1 MKLTFTFL
9 LALLLSVQVSADDY
23 LRQAAQEHVIE
34 CKEGNCPEGIGTLLT
49 TGLGLVYCRAFLKD
63 AQTVVT
69 NAHCIEPLL
78 EQKSCKDEVY
88 FKFGN
93 QVGECEDIIRVE
105 FTPDD
110 TSAPDVAILKLAE
123 PLNIT
128 PLDVQS
134 SSFEDEQ
141 DLYFYRSL
149 YDFNKNTSSLEKI
162 NCKAKMN
169 SSAVGRFFNSNPTTV
184 SISEC
189 PFQEGDSGSPIFNK
203 TDKVVALLQG
213 GLGEDAL
220 KAFSRIPVPG
230 FNNVSYIDV
239 LLQNAIL
246 GTEKFFPIIVATN
259 LSCIFSEPTTRNETC
274 EKKSL
279 MDHMKG
285 ELILLKEEYTEVLSQ
300 YITPNQFSL
309 DSSDYDKLLREAN
322 IQTLS
327 PADFKSVVQAEV
339 DCSSITKNTQIPI
352 QVIES
357 KVDSYFR
364 IHLFASYEVIDV
376 CK

>member
-1 MKLTFTFL
+1 MKQTFT
-9 LALLLSVQVSADDY
+9 LLLTLLIITQAHADEY
-23 LRQAAQEHVIE
+23 LRQVAQEHDIE
-34 CKEGNCPEGIGTLLT
+34 CKSGNCPEGIGTLLT

-63 AQTVVT
+63 SQTVVT

-78 EQKSCKDEVY
+78 EQKSCNGEVY

-93 QVGECEDIIRVE
+93 QVGECDEILRVE
-105 FTPDD
+105 FTPED
-110 TSAPDVAILKLAE
+110 TSEPDIAILKLKNPIDIE
-123 PLNIT
+123 PVI
-128 PLDVQS
+128 VQPS
-134 SSFEDEQ
+134 TFEDEQ

-149 YDFNKNTSSLEKI
+149 YDFQKNASSMEKI
-162 NCKAKMN
+162 NCKTKMN
-169 SSAVGRFFNSNPTTV
+169 SSAVGRFFNSNPLTI

-203 TDKVVALLQG
+203 SDEVVALLQG

-230 FNNVSYIDV
+230 FNNASYIDV
-239 LLQNAIL
+239 LLQNA
-246 GTEKFFPIIVATN
+246 TPETVKFFPVIVATN
-259 LSCIFSEPTTRNETC
+259 LSCIFSNSEDGVC
-274 EKKSL
+274 EKKLL
-279 MDHMKG
+279 MDYMKS
-285 ELILLKEEYTEVLSQ
+285 ELLKLKKEYEIVLNQ
-300 YITPNQFSL
+300 YISQDQFAL

-327 PADFKSVVQAEV
+327 PADFKSIVQAKV
-339 DCSSITKNTQIPI
+339 DCSSLEKNARIPV

-364 IHLFASYEVIDV
+364 IHLVTSYDEVEM
-376 CK
+376 CSSK